1 MYLQDIF
8 IFYHINILSQSM
20 TLQPIHQKRLFF
32 PDPVRPD
39 PERTNSK
46 QSKYC
51 RQDQKIDQ
59 TSPPLMV
66 LRKAC
71 TVYVKGTHP

>member
-8 IFYHINILSQSM
+8 IFYHHEYPIQPM
-20 TLQPIHQKRLFF
+20 TLQPVHQKRLFF

-59 TSPPLMV
+59 TSPDTSPPLI
-66 LRKAC
+66 
-71 TVYVKGTHP
+71 GTPESLYGIT